1 MIHNLMHMEPAA
13 APRPRMSAPTLNS
26 AAFGTAGS
34 AFIGTGVTCDY
45 RSTAA
50 VRVQKD
56 VFPGVRAWSPP
67 V

>member
-1 MIHNLMHMEPAA
+1 MMINLMHTEPAA
-13 APRPRMSAPTLNS
+13 APRSCMSAPTFGS
-26 AAFGTAGS
+26 AGFGTAGD
-34 AFIGTGVTCDY
+34 ALNGTGVVCDY

-50 VRVQKD
+50 ICVRKD

>member
-1 MIHNLMHMEPAA
+1 MIMNLMHTEPAA
-13 APRPRMSAPTLNS
+13 APRSCMSAPTFGS
-26 AAFGTAGS
+26 AVFGTAGG
-34 AFIGTGVTCDY
+34 ALIGTGVVCDY

-50 VRVQKD
+50 VRVRQD

>member
-1 MIHNLMHMEPAA
+1 MISNLMHMEPAA
-13 APRPRMSAPTLNS
+13 APRSCMSAPTFRS
-26 AAFGTAGS
+26 AVFGTVGGAL
-34 AFIGTGVTCDY
+34 IGTGVVCDY

-50 VRVQKD
+50 VRVRKD

>member
-1 MIHNLMHMEPAA
+1 MMNDLMHTEPAA
-13 APRPRMSAPTLNS
+13 APRPRMSAPTFS
-26 AAFGTAGS
+26 PAAFGTAGG
-34 AFIGTGVTCDY
+34 ALIGTGLSCDY

-50 VRVQKD
+50 VRVRKD